1 MSALPQTVRVFL
13 PKPHAAQQEV
23 IDNATRFNV
32 LAWGRRA
39 GKSVLEIDRVC
50 ETALHG
56 FPAGWFA
63 PSYKLL
69 AEAWRAL
76 VFALRPVAS
85 RTNES
90 EHRIELVTGGVVEAW
105 SLDSTDPAR
114 GRKYKRIVIDEA
126 ALVQRFEEA
135 WNAAIRPTL
144 ADLQGDA
151 WFGSTPKGRNYFWQ
165 LYQRGLDS
173 SQSEWRSWQMP
184 TRANPYIPAIEIE
197 AARLS
202 MPERFFLQE
211 FEAMFIEDAGEVFRK
226 VLEAAT
232 ATPQEEANPMH
243 QYVFGVD
250 WGKTADFT
258 VVCVLDLTTNE
269 EVALDRSNRVDY
281 AVQVG
286 RLKALFERFH
296 PTTIIAERN
305 SMGEPVIEQLIRE
318 GLPVQPFL
326 TTNATKA
333 AAIDALTLAFE
344 RGELRILNDP
354 VQIGELQAFEAE
366 RLPSGLTRYGA
377 PEGMH
382 DDTVMALA
390 LAWQSTNLPGA
401 NLLAFMRSK
410 IAATEA
416 AKGQAE

>member
-1 MSALPQTVRVFL
+1 MNALPQTVQVFL
-13 PKPHAAQQEV
+13 PKPHPAQQAV
-23 IDNATRFNV
+23 IDNPARFNV

-56 FPAGWFA
+56 YPVGWFA

-105 SLDSTDPAR
+105 SLDSPDPAR

-135 WNAAIRPTL
+135 WNGAIRPTL

-165 LYQRGLDS
+165 LYQRGLDA
-173 SQSEWRSWQMP
+173 SQTEWRSWQMP
-184 TRANPYIPAIEIE
+184 TRANPYIAGVEIE
-197 AARLS
+197 AARVS
-202 MPERFFLQE
+202 MPERFYLQE
-211 FEAMFIEDAGEVFRK
+211 FEAMFIDDAGGVFRK
-226 VLEAAT
+226 VMEAAT
-232 ATPQEEANPMH
+232 ASPQDEAVAGH
-243 QYVFGVD
+243 QYAFGVD

-258 VVCVLDLTTNE
+258 VVSVLDLTTNE
-269 EVALDRSNRVDY
+269 QVALDRSNRVDY

-286 RLKALFERFH
+286 RLTALFERFR

-344 RGELRILNDP
+344 RSELRILNDP

-390 LAWQSTNLPGA
+390 LAWQAVAGRRAWWADLSRTQ
-401 NLLAFMRSK
+401 
-410 IAATEA
+410 TQ
-416 AKGQAE
+416 AKAEGLTA

>member
-1 MSALPQTVRVFL
+1 MSAQPQTVQVFL
-13 PKPHAAQQEV
+13 PRPHPAQQAVIDHAA
-23 IDNATRFNV
+23 RFNV

-69 AEAWRAL
+69 AEAWRGL

-105 SLDSTDPAR
+105 SLDSPDPAR
-114 GRKYKRIVIDEA
+114 GRKYKRVVIDEA

-135 WNAAIRPTL
+135 WNGAIRPTL

-165 LYQRGLDS
+165 LYQRGQDA

-184 TRANPYIPAIEIE
+184 TRSNPYISGLEID
-197 AARLS
+197 AARAS

-211 FEAMFIEDAGEVFRK
+211 FEAMFIEDAGGVFRG
-226 VLEAAT
+226 VMGAAT
-232 ATPQEEANPMH
+232 ATLQEKAEAGH
-243 QYVFGVD
+243 KYAFGVD

-258 VVCVLDLTTNE
+258 ATSVIDLTTRE
-269 EVALDRSNRVDY
+269 QVTLDRSNRVDY

-286 RLKALFERFH
+286 RLKALCERFH

-305 SMGEPVIEQLIRE
+305 SMGEPIIEQLVRE
-318 GLPVQPFL
+318 GLPMQPFL

-333 AAIDALTLAFE
+333 SAIEALALAFE
-344 RGELRILNDP
+344 RGDLRILNDP
-354 VQIGELQAFEAE
+354 VQVGELQAFEAE
-366 RLPSGLTRYGA
+366 RLPSGLTRYTA

-390 LAWQSTNLPGA
+390 LAWQA
-401 NLLAFMRSK
+401 
-410 IAATEA
+410 IAAPRGWWA
-416 AKGQAE
+416 DLPSVKAQAEGLVA

>member
-105 SLDSTDPAR
+105 SLDSPDPAR

-416 AKGQAE
+416 AKGQA

>member
-1 MSALPQTVRVFL
+1 MSALPQTVQVFL
-13 PKPHAAQQEV
+13 PKPHPAQQDV
-23 IDNATRFNV
+23 IDHAARFNV

-56 FPAGWFA
+56 FPVGWFA

-76 VFALRPVAS
+76 VYALRPVAS

-105 SLDSTDPAR
+105 SLDSPDPAR

-135 WNAAIRPTL
+135 WNGAIRPTL

-165 LYQRGLDS
+165 LYQRGLDA

-184 TRANPYIPAIEIE
+184 TRANPYIAAVEIE
-197 AARLS
+197 AARVS
-202 MPERFFLQE
+202 MPERFYLQE
-211 FEAMFIEDAGEVFRK
+211 FEAMFIDDAGGVFRK
-226 VLEAAT
+226 VMEAAT
-232 ATPQEEANPMH
+232 ATPQEQAEPGH
-243 QYVFGVD
+243 QYGFGVD

-258 VVCVLDLTTNE
+258 VISILDLTTNE
-269 EVALDRSNRVDY
+269 QVRLDRSNRVDY

-286 RLKALFERFH
+286 RLKALFERFR

-305 SMGEPVIEQLIRE
+305 SMGEPIIEQLIRE
-318 GLPVQPFL
+318 RLPVQPFL

-333 AAIDALTLAFE
+333 SAVEALTLAFE
-344 RGELRILNDP
+344 RGQLRILNDP

-366 RLPSGLTRYGA
+366 RLSSGLTRYGA

-390 LAWQSTNLPGA
+390 LAWQA
-401 NLLAFMRSK
+401 V
-410 IAATEA
+410 AAPRAWWTQVTPTKPEA
-416 AKGQAE
+416 KQEARTQ